1 MKIVWRAKKFGMS
14 LTGKIWEIVTIIIW
28 KTDVLFFADVFEK
41 FIDMRLNFYKLDSY
55 RLF

>member
-41 FIDMRLNFYKLDSY
+41 FIDTRLNFYKLDSY